1 MSRCLRPG
9 FASCPVVQELGFHR
23 RLACRWLVPVRPGT
37 LGPHHSVLIM
47 ASGPPPAIDGQLPA
61 IAAVGRWRS
70 ESLGSSP
77 EMHRRANISMERT
90 GDSGW
95 PLKRSIGATLALA
108 ERTWRAKNLHTASPL
123 EPASGARSHVSGF
136 KSSVSLALLDRGL
149 SFR

>member
-1 MSRCLRPG
+1 VKEQG
-9 FASCPVVQELGFHR
+9 FRR
-23 RLACRWLVPVRPGT
+23 RLACRWVAAARPGA
-37 LGPHHSVLIM
+37 LGPRRSALIV
-47 ASGPPPAIDGQLPA
+47 ASGLPRAIGGHLPS
-61 IAAVGRWRS
+61 IAADS
-70 ESLGSSP
+70 KHGSDSQAPSP
-77 EMHRRANISMERT
+77 ETHRRANISMERT
-90 GDSGW
+90 GDSGL